1 MIHRIQLLP
10 GQTLREVRPQLAG
23 HSKTS
28 HSKATPSGSF
38 SSNHVSAASGGGE
51 DLDVLGVANLFAG
64 VDVDKDGHL
73 DSLS

>member
-1 MIHRIQLLP
+1 MPVWYTQS
-10 GQTLREVRPQLAG
+10 QAG
-23 HSKTS
+23 GSIS
-28 HSKATPSGSF
+28 SYSKATPSGSF

>member
-1 MIHRIQLLP
+1 M
-10 GQTLREVRPQLAG
+10 AG